1 MNSKGQDSLPLC
13 ASQPDSCRISNLVVE
28 VAVPSQLLVPTTA
41 ELAHSVVSIIAKTAG
56 GSKVEKLTHRLE
68 LVSLMGGSPSS
79 APMPRQCLD
88 SWFSEE
94 LPSPFGGQQAL
105 QSTDLERV
113 QDRFALQCQPQ
124 LQAHAFDEIKVAD
137 LGNRTVDTL
146 GAKKTVRCK
155 SRHWC
160 HFHLGEAMIA
170 KRSFEHNK
178 KIIGR
183 AGCNMKAIFDATGA
197 KVRLRGKGSGH
208 LEGGKEAPVPLML
221 VVTCTDSGQA
231 FKTAV
236 RMAIE
241 VLQGVEVQFHATCRA
256 GDRVPCFRVAGL
268 SPGAADCLGNLL
280 STIPGTSKL
289 PQMQ

>member
-1 MNSKGQDSLPLC
+1 M
-13 ASQPDSCRISNLVVE
+13 SNLVVE
-28 VAVPSQLLVPTTA
+28 VAVPFQLPVPTTA

-56 GSKVEKLTHRLE
+56 GSKDERLTHRLE

-94 LPSPFGGQQAL
+94 LPSPFGGQHAL

-113 QDRFALQCQPQ
+113 QDRFALQC
-124 LQAHAFDEIKVAD
+124 AFDEIKAAD
-137 LGNRTVDTL
+137 LGNKTVEIL

-155 SRHWC
+155 SRHFC

-170 KRSFEHNK
+170 KQSFEHNK

-241 VLQGVEVQFHATCRA
+241 VLQSVEVQFHATCRA
-256 GDRVPCFRVAGL
+256 GDRVPCFRVASL